1 MIPTHAA
8 VTMFQQDM
16 VDKMSQV
23 EKIMT
28 ENKILDRKLI
38 AIIKKKEENL
48 IKISGIVEKA
58 KKI

>member
-1 MIPTHAA
+1 MTPTHAA

-16 VDKMSQV
+16 VDKMCQV

-28 ENKILDRKLI
+28 ENKILDRKLV

>member
-1 MIPTHAA
+1 MIPTLAA

-28 ENKILDRKLI
+28 EKKILDRNLV

-58 KKI
+58 

>member
-28 ENKILDRKLI
+28 ENKILDRKLV

-48 IKISGIVEKA
+48 IKISGIVERLKR
-58 KKI
+58 

>member
-1 MIPTHAA
+1 MIPTLAA

-28 ENKILDRKLI
+28 ENKILDRKLV

-48 IKISGIVEKA
+48 IKISGIVEKV